1 MNSNDELKR
10 MLEQELGYLPGSNI
24 DLLLSKGVPKYY
36 QRGSTI
42 IECGKLCD
50 DVFIISKGIMRFV
63 DMNGDRERTFAF
75 ALPGTVFFSKHSFVM
90 SLPSYYQ
97 VEACCDCELLVIS
110 RRDFWQ
116 AAEQS
121 HELALWLL
129 RYAHGELFYQEYK
142 NSAVHNGTA
151 AERYRKMI
159 ADRPAIIRNV
169 SQKIIASYLGVTPE
183 YLSRLKRDLINSE
196 VK

>member
-1 MNSNDELKR
+1 MKATEDLKTLLR
-10 MLEQELGYLPGSNI
+10 QELGYLPESI
-24 DLLLSKGVPKYY
+24 DMLLSRGRLRCYS
-36 QRGSTI
+36 RGSVV
-42 IECGKLCD
+42 IECGKRTD
-50 DVFIISKGIMRFV
+50 DVFIIRSGIMRFV

-90 SLPSYYQ
+90 QQPSYYQ
-97 VEACCDCELLVIS
+97 VEACCDVELLVIS
-110 RRDFWQ
+110 RDDFWH

-142 NSAVHNGTA
+142 NAAVHNGTA

-159 ADRPAIIRNV
+159 ADRPSIIEKV
-169 SQKIIASYLGVTPE
+169 SQRIIASYLGVTPE
-183 YLSRLKRDLINSE
+183 YLSKLKRESLR
-196 VK
+196 KG